1 MIENMSMESVMNILQ
16 NIKQVEQ
23 EAVVET
29 GEAKDAVPPAD
40 IMTRAQFREQVKIEN
55 PEIDFTLPENKKLL
69 NTKANNKFSRQRQK
83 MSRSETKIMRAAGK
97 AKSKMLHTEDNQVI
111 VKLLHDKNS
120 RFMELVSHM
129 SKANTDL
136 KLFLEQSKIDMGYS
150 KGDSESAQK
159 KVNNLESKF
168 TTNARSRS
176 VGRRTSAARP
186 TNTTTDARP
195 GWMNNLGM

>member
-1 MIENMSMESVMNILQ
+1 MNILQ
-16 NIKQVEQ
+16 NIKQAEQ
-23 EAVVET
+23 EAVLET
-29 GEAKDAVPPAD
+29 DGAKEAIPPAD
-40 IMTRAQFREQVKIEN
+40 KKTRAQIKE
-55 PEIDFTLPENKKLL
+55 EIKTKEPATDWTTKDNIKELNKRASRMY
-69 NTKANNKFSRQRQK
+69 TRQRQK
-83 MSRSETKIMRAAGK
+83 MSKSETKIMRAVGK

-136 KLFLEQSKIDMGYS
+136 KLFLEQSSIDMGYS
-150 KGDSESAQK
+150 EGDSESAQK

-176 VGRRTSAARP
+176 VGRPSRAARP
-186 TNTTTDARP
+186 SQSTTDARP